1 MHEKIHEIIRNAEA
15 KALATTGPAGLNV
28 VPLSMVKVNDDSTI
42 WLFNFFMDKTVKNL
56 AAEPFAAL
64 TCWSALRG
72 VQIKGDAAYATSGTD
87 FDAAAKWVTSQ
98 NPKRVIKGLIALVP
112 TEIYDISPGG
122 AFSAEELRI

>member
-1 MHEKIHEIIRNAEA
+1 MHKKIHEIILNAEA

-56 AAEPFAAL
+56 AAEPFVAL

-72 VQIKGDAAYATSGTD
+72 VQIKGNATYTTFGTD
-87 FDAAAKWVTSQ
+87 FDMAVSWVASQ
-98 NPKRVIKGLIALVP
+98 NPKRVIKGLITLVP
-112 TEIYDISPGG
+112 AEIYDISPGG
-122 AFSAEELRI
+122 AFSPEELQV

>member
-28 VPLSMVKVNDDSTI
+28 VPLSMVKVNDGSTI

-56 AAEPFAAL
+56 AAEPFVAL

-72 VQIKGDAAYATSGTD
+72 VQIKGDATYTTSGTD
-87 FDAAAKWVTSQ
+87 FDAAANWVASQ

-122 AFSAEELRI
+122 AFSPEELQV